1 MMLNCCQLSYCC
13 CYLLI
18 FTTIIV
24 ASAAISF
31 DRLRWATDL
40 LSRFQTSGPDAMQAC
55 VTFQQPL
62 CVQSNDFTTSA
73 IGGMDRNNGSYRGI
87 MELSLPFIR
96 VAGKAAT
103 LLVGATLSVMPP
115 CLVMASQSLSPPVKG
130 KQVLDGEV
138 SRIFLKARRLESEGD
153 FQEAQRLY
161 EEVISVEPTFIYSW
175 ANLGNVL
182 VSEGTLNQALLCY
195 KKAISLQP
203 PKEQLGVILLNK
215 ASLELSIGDPSIATS
230 AWHIWLQ
237 STCCNP
243 FRAVGDSIQALKD
256 LDKAEKISGSSPSIL
271 TNKAVALSNNGD
283 WEASCALFE
292 RVISSGDRDALPWWL
307 RYAMSLLE
315 TSRSTEAVAYLQRT
329 LNRFPNE
336 AECKVFASALYTEL
350 GLQREASTYWLQL
363 SADDRELY
371 SVQFVRDRLHWGPRA
386 VRSYEQF
393 LSTQGSRTGIQ
404 L

>member
-1 MMLNCCQLSYCC
+1 MKLS
-13 CYLLI
+13 
-18 FTTIIV
+18 F
-24 ASAAISF
+24 
-31 DRLRWATDL
+31 
-40 LSRFQTSGPDAMQAC
+40 
-55 VTFQQPL
+55 
-62 CVQSNDFTTSA
+62 
-73 IGGMDRNNGSYRGI
+73 
-87 MELSLPFIR
+87 PFIR

-103 LLVGATLSVMPP
+103 LLVTATLSVMPP
-115 CLVMASQSLSPPVKG
+115 SPVMASQSLSPPVKG

-215 ASLELSIGDPSIATS
+215 ASLELSIGDLSI

-237 STCCNP
+237 LPCCNP
-243 FRAVGDSIQALKD
+243 CRAVGDSIQALKD

-271 TNKAVALSNNGD
+271 TNKAVALSNSGE
-283 WEASCALFE
+283 WEASCTLFE

-350 GLQREASTYWLQL
+350 GLQREASTYWQQL

-371 SVQFVRDRLHWGPRA
+371 STQFVRDRLHWGPRA

-393 LSTQGSRTGIQ
+393 LSTQGSRRGIQ

>member
-1 MMLNCCQLSYCC
+1 
-13 CYLLI
+13 
-18 FTTIIV
+18 
-24 ASAAISF
+24 
-31 DRLRWATDL
+31 
-40 LSRFQTSGPDAMQAC
+40 
-55 VTFQQPL
+55 
-62 CVQSNDFTTSA
+62 
-73 IGGMDRNNGSYRGI
+73 
-87 MELSLPFIR
+87 
-96 VAGKAAT
+96 
-103 LLVGATLSVMPP
+103 
-115 CLVMASQSLSPPVKG
+115 
-130 KQVLDGEV
+130 
-138 SRIFLKARRLESEGD
+138 
-153 FQEAQRLY
+153 
-161 EEVISVEPTFIYSW
+161 
-175 ANLGNVL
+175 
-182 VSEGTLNQALLCY
+182 
-195 KKAISLQP
+195 
-203 PKEQLGVILLNK
+203 
-215 ASLELSIGDPSIATS
+215 
-230 AWHIWLQ
+230 
-237 STCCNP
+237 
-243 FRAVGDSIQALKD
+243 LKD

-271 TNKAVALSNNGD
+271 TNKAVALSNSGD

-393 LSTQGSRTGIQ
+393 LSTQGSRRGIQ